1 MKDLLNK
8 ITSYNLFNYLLP
20 GVLFVVALEKFT
32 SYSLIHPDIIIG
44 IFVYYFA
51 GLVVSRFGSLVIEPI
66 LKDISFVKS
75 FDGDK
80 LVTLARTD
88 EKINIY
94 TEANNMYRT
103 FIALFVLVLLVR
115 VYELYIPGYPFL
127 SEYGLH
133 ILFVLL
139 LIVFLFSYRKQSEQL
154 ARKTGKARKSEQKGE

>member
-32 SYSLIHPDIIIG
+32 SYSLIQPDIIVG

-51 GLVVSRFGSLVIEPI
+51 GLVVSRFGSLIVEPI
-66 LKDISFVKS
+66 LKHLSFLKS
-75 FDGDK
+75 FDSDK
-80 LVTLARTD
+80 VAALAKTD
-88 EKINIY
+88 DKIDIY

-103 FIALFVLVLLVR
+103 FIGLFVLLLLVKA
-115 VYELYIPGYPFL
+115 YELYAPFFPFL
-127 SEYGLH
+127 NKYGLY

-139 LIVFLFSYRKQSEQL
+139 LLVFLFSYKKQTEQL
-154 ARKTGKARKSEQKGE
+154 VKKTSKAR